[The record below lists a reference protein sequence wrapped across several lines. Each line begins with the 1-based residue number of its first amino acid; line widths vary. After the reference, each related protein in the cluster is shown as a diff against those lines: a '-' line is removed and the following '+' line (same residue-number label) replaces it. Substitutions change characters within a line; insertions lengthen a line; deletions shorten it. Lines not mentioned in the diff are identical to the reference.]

1 MNSEELLASLAGV
14 TEENDD
20 GTDST
25 QDSSESSGEETIM
38 NNTDDVVIPENEDG
52 SDSEST
58 LEEDGYSVEES
69 E

>member
-1 MNSEELLASLAGV
+1 
-14 TEENDD
+14 
-20 GTDST
+20 
-25 QDSSESSGEETIM
+25 M